1 MWRFTDSEIDG
12 RVLVYRSEDIK
23 NISRLASSKVCGYV
37 HAEANDLLP
46 QSARRSWVGPEEV
59 EQEKGELS
67 FSQVPLF
74 SEGKV
79 SEEGAYERLQIVNHM
94 LAEPYF
100 GGGDDLGG

>member
-1 MWRFTDSEIDG
+1 MNG

-59 EQEKGELS
+59 EQEKGELFLTS
-67 FSQVPLF
+67 CVVLRRK
-74 SEGKV
+74 G
-79 SEEGAYERLQIVNHM
+79 
-94 LAEPYF
+94 F
-100 GGGDDLGG
+100 GGRGVRGVTNRKPHTC